1 MIIDLSLKNGQL
13 YDGCVI
19 EVVAGR
25 LNLATPIVD
34 AINFIGMNIN
44 AIVNNIPSDER
55 DVVILTGPMAVWS
68 YMIVFHAVVHVF
80 REVRYNDGKSEV
92 LIAKHG

>member
-25 LNLATPIVD
+25 LNLATPISEAVN
-34 AINFIGMNIN
+34 IVRSNIN
-44 AIVNNIPSDER
+44 AIVSNIPSDER
-55 DVVILTGPMAVWS
+55 DVVVLTGPMAVWA
-68 YMIVFHAVVHVF
+68 YMIIFHAVVHVF